1 MTKRNKILIILTV
14 CILIIG
20 LTSIIVSKSS
30 GTFKSELKDFAIED
44 TSNVTKIFMADK
56 NNNQVLLKK
65 DANGIWMLND
75 KYVAN
80 QNNVNLLLYTM
91 QYISVWSPVPK
102 SAHNNIIKRMSVVS
116 TKVEIYQDAYLID
129 FWGIKLFKG
138 ERLTKTY
145 FVGEPTMTNEGNFM
159 LMEGSSTAFIVNLPG
174 FRGYVS
180 PRYSAFEADWRD
192 HTVFQTRLPQI
203 KQIIHENFEKPEES
217 FIVDKIGSRTFQ
229 LKSMLNNMI
238 IPDYDTVKVIDLV
251 SAFRKIN
258 YEAVA
263 KDLSKPQLDS
273 IIKFQHFYTLTLI
286 DINGQKNVAKMYR
299 LPELLITDYESDN
312 EKVEQAYNLDRFYLK
327 LNDEKEMFV
336 AQYFVFDRLIQPLS
350 FYLKTKSKN

>member
-1 MTKRNKILIILTV
+1 MTKRNKIILILTV
-14 CILIIG
+14 AIALIGIIALIL
-20 LTSIIVSKSS
+20 SKTT
-30 GTFKSELKDFAIED
+30 GTFSRELKDFAIDD
-44 TSNVTKIFMADK
+44 TASVTKIFMADK

-65 DANGIWMLND
+65 DPNGIWILND
-75 KYVAN
+75 KYIAN

-91 QYISVWSPVPK
+91 QYISVWSPVQK

-116 TKVEIYQDAYLID
+116 TKVEIYQNTYLID

-145 FVGEPTMTNEGNFM
+145 YVGEPTMTNEGNFM

-180 PRYSAFEADWRD
+180 PRYSPYEVDWRD

-203 KQIIHENFEKPEES
+203 KEIISENIEIPNES
-217 FIVDKIGSRTFQ
+217 FIVKKIGSRTFQ
-229 LKSMLNNMI
+229 LESMMDKQI
-238 IPDYDTVKVIDLV
+238 IPDYDTVKVVDFV

-263 KDLSKPQLDS
+263 KDLTKTYLDT
-273 IIKFQHFYTLTLI
+273 IIRFNHFYTLTLT
-286 DINGQKNVAKMYR
+286 DINGKKTIAKMYR
-299 LPELLITDYESDN
+299 LPELLITDYQTKD
-312 EKVEQAYNLDRFYLK
+312 EKVESAYNLDRFYLK
-327 LNDEKEMFV
+327 LNDDKEMYV
-336 AQYFVFDRLIQPLS
+336 AQYFVFDRMLQPLS
-350 FYLKTKSKN
+350 YYLKTKFKK